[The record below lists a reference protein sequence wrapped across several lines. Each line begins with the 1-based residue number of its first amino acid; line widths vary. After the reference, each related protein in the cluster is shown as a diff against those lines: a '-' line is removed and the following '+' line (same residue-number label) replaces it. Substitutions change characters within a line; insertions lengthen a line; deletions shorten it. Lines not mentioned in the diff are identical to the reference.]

1 MESNGV
7 GRLFTY
13 TRELA
18 VGAMRAGGE
27 AVRNEPAE
35 KVLPKQPPT
44 ESGVRLSL
52 SPSATASL
60 EPSAATSAEVAE
72 PASLIP
78 TAADTALRAVL
89 GSAIAAY
96 QRNASATLG
105 GQFSIRA

>member
-13 TRELA
+13 ARELA

-44 ESGVRLSL
+44 ASGVRLSL
-52 SPSATASL
+52 LLAG
-60 EPSAATSAEVAE
+60 
-72 PASLIP
+72 
-78 TAADTALRAVL
+78 DTTIHWMLKM
-89 GSAIAAY
+89 
-96 QRNASATLG
+96 
-105 GQFSIRA
+105 